1 MKPLNNKSVTT
12 IEAVVFL
19 FIAIIIA
26 VLSVYYLSYYINI

>member
-1 MKPLNNKSVTT
+1 MNNKSVTT

-26 VLSVYYLSYYINI
+26 VLSVFYLAYFIHI